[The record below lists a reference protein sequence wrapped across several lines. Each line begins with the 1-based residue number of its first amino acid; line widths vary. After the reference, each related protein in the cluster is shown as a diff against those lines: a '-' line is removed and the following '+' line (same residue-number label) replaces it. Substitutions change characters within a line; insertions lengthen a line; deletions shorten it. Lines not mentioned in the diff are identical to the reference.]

1 MNLNCG
7 KSTVLKYKA
16 NTVCEDGMGKM
27 KIKVDIAPG
36 ELIDKM
42 TILEIKI
49 KNIAE
54 KNKLRNIKNEY
65 RVLRQTYQQCIPPTE
80 GLPRLV
86 SELKAINEKLWVIE
100 DDIRDC
106 EYHKDFSQKFIK
118 LARSVYKNNDTRAK
132 LKREINILLNSN
144 IIEEKSYR
152 KYE

>member
-1 MNLNCG
+1 M
-7 KSTVLKYKA
+7 S
-16 NTVCEDGMGKM
+16 KM
-27 KIKVDIAPG
+27 DIKVDISPG

-42 TILEIKI
+42 TILEIKL

-54 KNKLRNIKNEY
+54 KNKLNNIKKEY
-65 RVLRQTYQQCIPPTE
+65 RILREIYQQCIPPTK
-80 GLPRLV
+80 GLSRLM
-86 SELKAINEKLWVIE
+86 SELKGINKMLWIIE

-118 LARSVYKNNDTRAK
+118 LARSVYKNNDKRAK
-132 LKREINILLNSN
+132 LKREINILLNSS